1 MTDIISALR
10 DICGEKHVLSGK
22 DDRKAFDVDVYGDKI
37 GHSLAVVRP
46 ANTQEVSEILRLADE
61 TGTPVIPQGGN
72 TGLAGGATPTEN
84 GDQIILSLA
93 RMNAIEKINTE
104 TRTATVQAGLILQN
118 LHDAV
123 AKHDLIFPLIFGA
136 RGSCMIGGNIS
147 TNAGGSNVL
156 RYGNTRALVL
166 GLEVVLPGGR
176 IMNLMNALYKNNT
189 GYALKDLIIGAE
201 GTLGVVTR
209 AVLQLHPAPV
219 ARATALLSVS
229 SLPAA
234 LRLLR
239 RLQDAS
245 GGAVEAFEFM
255 PENHIQ
261 GYQRLNPD
269 RALPL
274 ENPGEVNILTE
285 LGATSKLLAAPG
297 PDGRPL
303 IEGLL
308 EEILTDGFE
317 AGEILDAAIAQN
329 DSQREAFWHI
339 RESAYEVATSDGPAI
354 DFDVSVPL
362 DQVDR
367 FLTRA
372 REVLAPIVPGMRNTI
387 VSHLGDGNIHYGVLP
402 ENNREGIVPALKTQV
417 MEAVE
422 DLVTELNGS
431 FSAEHGIGTSKRP
444 SMARQKD
451 PVALAA
457 MRVIKAALDPK
468 GIMNPGKVLPDA

>member
-1 MTDIISALR
+1 MTDILTNLRNISG
-10 DICGEKHVLSGK
+10 DTYVLSGN
-22 DDRKAFDVDVYGDKI
+22 DDRKAFDTDVFGDKI
-37 GHSLAVVRP
+37 GSSLAVVRP
-46 ANTQEVSEILRLADE
+46 ANTDEVAAILKLAHE
-61 TGTPVIPQGGN
+61 TGTPVVPQGGN
-72 TGLAGGATPTEN
+72 TGLAGGATPTA
-84 GDQIILSLA
+84 DTTQIVLSLA
-93 RMNAIEKINTE
+93 RMNAIENINPE
-104 TRTATVQAGLILQN
+104 TRTATVQAGVILQN

-166 GLEVVLPGGR
+166 GLEVVLPDGR
-176 IMNLMNALYKNNT
+176 VMNLMNALYKNNT

-201 GTLGVVTR
+201 GTLGIITR

-219 ARATALLSVS
+219 ARATALLSVA

-234 LRLLR
+234 LTLLR
-239 RLQDAS
+239 KLQDAS

-255 PENHIQ
+255 PENHMQ
-261 GYQRLNPD
+261 GYQNLNPD
-269 RALPL
+269 RTLPL
-274 ENPGEVNILTE
+274 ETPGAVNILTE
-285 LGATSKLLAAPG
+285 LGATSQLLARPG
-297 PDGRPL
+297 DDGRPL
-303 IEGLL
+303 IENLL
-308 EEILTDGFE
+308 EDVLTDGFE
-317 AGEILDAAIAQN
+317 NGDILDAAIAQN
-329 DSQREAFWHI
+329 DSQRDAFWHI

-362 DQVDR
+362 DQVET
-367 FLTRA
+367 FLDQAAKR
-372 REVLAPIVPGMRNTI
+372 LASVVPGMRKTI

-402 ENNREGIVPALKTQV
+402 ENNRNGIAPALKTKV
-417 MEAVE
+417 MEVVE

-451 PVALAA
+451 PVALDA
-457 MRVIKAALDPK
+457 MRAVKAALDPQN
-468 GIMNPGKVLPDA
+468 IMNPGKVLP

>member
-1 MTDIISALR
+1 MTDIIASLR
-10 DICGEKHVLSGK
+10 EICGEKHVLSDT
-22 DDRKAFDVDVYGDKI
+22 DDRKAYDIDVFGDKI
-37 GHSLAVVRP
+37 GASLAVVRP
-46 ANTQEVSEILRLADE
+46 GNTDEVAAILKLAQD
-61 TGTPVIPQGGN
+61 TGTAVVPQGGN
-72 TGLAGGATPTEN
+72 TGLAGGATPTSDET
-84 GDQIILSLA
+84 QIILSLA
-93 RMNAIEKINTE
+93 RMNAIEEVNPE
-104 TRTATVQAGLILQN
+104 TRTATVQAGVILQN

-166 GLEVVLPGGR
+166 GLEIVLPGGR
-176 IMNLMNALYKNNT
+176 VMNLMNALYKNNT

-201 GTLGVVTR
+201 GTLGIVTR

-219 ARATALLSVS
+219 ARATALMSVV

-234 LRLLR
+234 LTLLR

-255 PENHIQ
+255 PRSHME
-261 GYQRLNPD
+261 GYLRLNPEKS
-269 RALPL
+269 LPMD
-274 ENPGEVNILTE
+274 EVGEVNILTE
-285 LGATSKLLAAPG
+285 LGATSKLLARPG
-297 PDGRPL
+297 DDGRPL

-308 EEILTDGFE
+308 EEILTEGFE
-317 AGEILDAAIAQN
+317 NGEVLDAAIAQN

-339 RESAYEVATSDGPAI
+339 RESAYEVAVSQGPAI
-354 DFDVSVPL
+354 DFDIAVPL
-362 DQVDR
+362 DQVAS
-367 FLTRA
+367 FLEQAEQR
-372 REVLAPIVPGMRNTI
+372 LAPIAPGMRNTI

-402 ENNREGIVPALKTQV
+402 ANSENGIDPALKTQV
-417 MEAVE
+417 MEVVE

-451 PVALAA
+451 PVALETMHAVK
-457 MRVIKAALDPK
+457 RALDPSN
-468 GIMNPGKVLPDA
+468 IMNPRKVLP